1 LVSNA
6 RKKPWVAENISA
18 VDIAIC
24 DNLIADCYM
33 TVAEKIRYLR
43 TVEGR
48 LRGLDR
54 ELTQKEVVSAISEEL
69 KKSISQP
76 YLSQIE
82 SGRRKHLTNTTRL
95 LLAKFFRVHPG
106 YLVDDPEGY
115 QTELMSDLRLQ
126 EDKLDLWLIEG
137 AEKFRRDAP
146 LARALLGLAGHAD
159 SRKCLLLLEE
169 ILKTPELAE
178 RLWQALRP
186 GAEGERKEEL
196 AS

>member
-1 LVSNA
+1 
-6 RKKPWVAENISA
+6 
-18 VDIAIC
+18 
-24 DNLIADCYM
+24 M

-54 ELTQKEVVSAISEEL
+54 EMTQKEVVRAIADEL
-69 KKSISQP
+69 KKTISQP

-126 EDKLDLWLIEG
+126 EDKLDLWLIGG
-137 AEKFRRDAP
+137 AEKFRRDTP
-146 LARALLGLAGHAD
+146 LARALLQLAGHAD

-169 ILKTPELAE
+169 IVKTPELAD

-186 GAEGERKEEL
+186 GEGERKEAL

>member
-1 LVSNA
+1 M
-6 RKKPWVAENISA
+6 
-18 VDIAIC
+18 
-24 DNLIADCYM
+24 IADCYM
-33 TVAEKIRYLR
+33 TIAEKLRYLR

-54 ELTQKEVVSAISEEL
+54 EMTQKEVVTAIEQEL
-69 KKSISQP
+69 RKSISQP

-115 QTELMSDLRLQ
+115 QTELMSDLPLQ

-137 AEKFRRDAP
+137 AERFRRDAP
-146 LARALLGLAGHAD
+146 LAKALLELAGHAD
-159 SRKCLLLLEE
+159 SRRCLLLLEAV
-169 ILKTPELAE
+169 LKTPELADK
-178 RLWQALRP
+178 LWQALRP
-186 GAEGERKEEL
+186 GEQVQRKEEL